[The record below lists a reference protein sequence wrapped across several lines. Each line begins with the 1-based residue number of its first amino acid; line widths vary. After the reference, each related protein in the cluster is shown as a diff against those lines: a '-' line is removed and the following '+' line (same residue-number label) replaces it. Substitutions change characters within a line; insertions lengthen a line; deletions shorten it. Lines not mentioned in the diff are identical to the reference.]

1 VATTFTEFGPEK
13 LACCDHEIALAK
25 GLWTALARASLLP
38 ILETFNVLT
47 GEYREMTRAE
57 GLPPNTK
64 IS

>member
-1 VATTFTEFGPEK
+1 MTNA
-13 LACCDHEIALAK
+13 IALVK
-25 GLWTALARASLLP
+25 GPGEALARASLLP